1 MLCIGEEDTP
11 ISLEFERRGEKN
23 SYETFKVTLRRTG
36 QLLREVLN
44 IKYLCIC
51 FNLFTPT
58 LLSLCAIVAAM
69 CMQAFCLV
77 HRRLEVAAEQA
88 AARMLNSRCCDG
100 DPLTDGRGV

>member
-51 FNLFTPT
+51 FNLFTSLSSQISQLIGISIPFT
-58 LLSLCAIVAAM
+58 LDIHIFPSTRNGS
-69 CMQAFCLV
+69 F
-77 HRRLEVAAEQA
+77 HRRA
-88 AARMLNSRCCDG
+88 
-100 DPLTDGRGV
+100 DPYAT